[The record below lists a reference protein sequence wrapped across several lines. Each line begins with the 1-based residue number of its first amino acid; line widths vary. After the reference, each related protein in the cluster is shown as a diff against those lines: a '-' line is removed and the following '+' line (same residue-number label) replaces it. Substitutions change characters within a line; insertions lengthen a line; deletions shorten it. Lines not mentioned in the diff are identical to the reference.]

1 MPRQHR
7 AARTG
12 RCCCRCGAHR
22 QRRLWRLRARHG
34 SSGRGGGGGDT
45 AKRRGGGA
53 EPSTT
58 VVCSSL
64 VAASRRVRHAGMRR
78 CDRMERSHVARERS
92 HPTRGGSIRKRH
104 SDDTECASRQRSARQ
119 RERARCA
126 GERSGSRRGSR
137 ARPQR
142 AESGEEAGGTARQHA
157 RPRRSRP
164 SRGAAASGLE
174 TRAVLGGAREAGEA
188 PGPLYRRGQLSAAP
202 ARHGRA
208 CGREAVPDAASIPY
222 ALRSRWHRRSA
233 DTGRGLAARAPDAA
247 ALATRGTHGGAC
259 RRGPRCGTARAATI
273 CACGDCGAGAC
284 AGSAGRVVAAQ
295 QTR

>member
-1 MPRQHR
+1 MATQRSDEAVAPGRAPPSSAAASSRRLCASGTPGCDVVTAWKGATWRESAAKRRAAEASGSAIPTTLSAPPGSAARGSASARAATASAAGRGAAAARGRSARR
-7 AARTG
+7 AARKP
-12 RCCCRCGAHR
+12 AE
-22 QRRLWRLRARHG
+22 RRD
-34 SSGRGGGGGDT
+34 S
-45 AKRRGGGA
+45 
-53 EPSTT
+53 
-58 VVCSSL
+58 
-64 VAASRRVRHAGMRR
+64 M
-78 CDRMERSHVARERS
+78 
-92 HPTRGGSIRKRH
+92 
-104 SDDTECASRQRSARQ
+104 
-119 RERARCA
+119 
-126 GERSGSRRGSR
+126 
-137 ARPQR
+137 
-142 AESGEEAGGTARQHA
+142 

-164 SRGAAASGLE
+164 SRGAAAASGLE

-259 RRGPRCGTARAATI
+259 CRRGQRCGTARFAAHG
-273 CACGDCGAGAC
+273 ACGDCRAGTC
-284 AGSAGRVVAAQ
+284 DGSAGRVVAVQ

>member
-1 MPRQHR
+1 VATQRSDEAVAPGRAPPSSAAASSRRLCASGTPGCDVVTAWKGATWRESAAKRRAAEASGSAIPTTLSAPPGSAARGSASARAATASAAGRGAAAARGRSARR
-7 AARTG
+7 AARKP
-12 RCCCRCGAHR
+12 AE
-22 QRRLWRLRARHG
+22 RRD
-34 SSGRGGGGGDT
+34 S
-45 AKRRGGGA
+45 
-53 EPSTT
+53 
-58 VVCSSL
+58 
-64 VAASRRVRHAGMRR
+64 M
-78 CDRMERSHVARERS
+78 
-92 HPTRGGSIRKRH
+92 
-104 SDDTECASRQRSARQ
+104 
-119 RERARCA
+119 
-126 GERSGSRRGSR
+126 
-137 ARPQR
+137 
-142 AESGEEAGGTARQHA
+142 

-259 RRGPRCGTARAATI
+259 CRRGQRCGTARFAAHG
-273 CACGDCGAGAC
+273 ACGDCRAGTC
-284 AGSAGRVVAAQ
+284 DGSAGRVVAVQ